1 MKRKI
6 KGRICEAAALLGSV
20 GVFLTV
26 GAVENFSITLSCGAV
41 ITALFAALAIA
52 AVCVGCKEEN

>member
-6 KGRICEAAALLGSV
+6 KNRICEAATLLGSA

-26 GAVENFSITLSCGAV
+26 GAVENFSIALGRGAV
-41 ITALFAALAIA
+41 IMALCAAAAIA
-52 AVCVGCKEEN
+52 AVCVGCKEG

>member
-6 KGRICEAAALLGSV
+6 KGCICEAAALLGSV

-26 GAVENFSITLSCGAV
+26 GAVENFSIALGRGAV
-41 ITALFAALAIA
+41 ITALFAALAIT
-52 AVCVGCKEEN
+52 AVCVGCKEEI

>member
-6 KGRICEAAALLGSV
+6 KNRICEAAALLGSV

-26 GAVENFSITLSCGAV
+26 GAVENFSITLSRGAV
-41 ITALFAALAIA
+41 ITTLFAALAIA
-52 AVCVGCKEEN
+52 AVYVGCKEG

>member
-26 GAVENFSITLSCGAV
+26 GAVENFSITLGRGAV
-41 ITALFAALAIA
+41 ITALFVALVIA
-52 AVCVGCKEEN
+52 AVCVGCKEGN

>member
-6 KGRICEAAALLGSV
+6 KNRICEAAALLGSV

-26 GAVENFSITLSCGAV
+26 GAVENFSIALSRGAV
-41 ITALFAALAIA
+41 IMALFAALAIT

>member
-1 MKRKI
+1 MNRKI
-6 KGRICEAAALLGSV
+6 KGRICEAAALLGAV

-26 GAVENFSITLSCGAV
+26 GAVENFSIALGRGAV
-41 ITALFAALAIA
+41 IMAFCAGLSIA

>member
-1 MKRKI
+1 VNRKI

-26 GAVENFSITLSCGAV
+26 GAVENFSIALSRGAV
-41 ITALFAALAIA
+41 IMALCAGLSIA
-52 AVCVGCKEEN
+52 AVCVGCKEGH